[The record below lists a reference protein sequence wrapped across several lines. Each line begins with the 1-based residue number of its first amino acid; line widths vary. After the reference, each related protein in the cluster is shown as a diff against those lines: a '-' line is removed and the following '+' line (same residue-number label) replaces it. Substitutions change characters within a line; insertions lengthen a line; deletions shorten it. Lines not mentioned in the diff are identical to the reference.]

1 MPNSIDDIYSYI
13 AYAAILVV
21 VFLVLKAPK
30 KK

>member
-1 MPNSIDDIYSYI
+1 MDNSLSDIYSYI
-13 AYAAILVV
+13 AYAVILVV